1 MPADPQEAQ
10 TLAAWFPAL
19 AATYGGRE
27 AIVGEG
33 RRVTYAGLD
42 EASRMWAGR
51 LAELGV
57 AKGSRVGLLLGNG
70 PTWLVAFAAVV
81 RIGAVAVPM
90 STFFTPAELA
100 YVVRHADLQGL
111 VVHGPFLGRDQ
122 RAEVAAALP
131 GLDGATAPGL
141 AIEEAPF
148 LRWVGVT
155 EGGDLPSW
163 ALALPPVDP
172 PQAGDPGRFGALV
185 DAMAAEIAPTDP
197 ALMIYTSGSTAFP
210 KGVPHTHAN
219 VMIKTHH
226 LRAMFELDDG
236 VRSYIASPFFWVGG
250 LTMSLFPVLDVGG
263 LQLCTHRF
271 DAEEVLQ
278 LIETERPSR
287 ATLYPHHLTTLLQ
300 HPAFATSDRSSL
312 RHADPRLLAEGVA
325 PPPPPSHGFGIGLG
339 MTETFG
345 GYWWGRPDPAGS
357 GPPLRPG
364 ERRPPPLDYLMP
376 GVELKVA
383 DPEGKPVG
391 DGERGEICIR
401 GVCITPGRH
410 KERRENAFDI
420 EGWFHTGDDGELD
433 GARVRFHGR
442 LDETIK
448 TSGANVAPAE
458 VVAALREVPGVADA
472 YVVGLPDP
480 NRGYAVTAAV
490 VPADGAALDA
500 AAIRTALRDRLS
512 TFKVPTNIVFLTADD
527 IPWTASHKV
536 RRGQLTALLTER
548 LAPSEPA

>member
-1 MPADPQEAQ
+1 
-10 TLAAWFPAL
+10 
-19 AATYGGRE
+19 
-27 AIVGEG
+27 
-33 RRVTYAGLD
+33 
-42 EASRMWAGR
+42 
-51 LAELGV
+51 
-57 AKGSRVGLLLGNG
+57 
-70 PTWLVAFAAVV
+70 
-81 RIGAVAVPM
+81 
-90 STFFTPAELA
+90 
-100 YVVRHADLQGL
+100 VRHADLQGL

-122 RAEVAAALP
+122 LAEVAAALP
-131 GLDGATAPGL
+131 GLDGTAAPGL
-141 AIEEAPF
+141 AIEQAPF

-155 EGGDLPSW
+155 DGAGDPPSW
-163 ALALPPVDP
+163 ALALPPVDATA
-172 PQAGDPGRFGALV
+172 AGAPGRLGALV

-236 VRSYIASPFFWVGG
+236 VRSFIASPFFWVGG

-263 LQLCTHRF
+263 LQLCVHRF
-271 DAEEVLQ
+271 DAGEVLE
-278 LIETERPSR
+278 LIERERPSR
-287 ATLYPHHLTTLLQ
+287 AIFYPHHLTTLLQ
-300 HPAFATSDRSSL
+300 HPAFATTDRSSL

-364 ERRPPPLDYLMP
+364 ERRPPPLDHLMP

-410 KERRENAFDI
+410 KERREDAFDI
-420 EGWFHTGDDGELD
+420 EGWFHTGDDGEVD
-433 GARVRFHGR
+433 GVRVRFRGR

-472 YVVGLPDP
+472 YVVGVPDP
-480 NRGYAVTAAV
+480 NRGQAVTAAV
-490 VPADGAALDA
+490 VPADGASLDA
-500 AAIRTALRDRLS
+500 EDIRAALRGRVS
-512 TFKVPTNIVFLTADD
+512 AFKVPAHIVFVTAAD

-536 RRGQLTALLTER
+536 RRGQLTELLAGR
-548 LAPSEPA
+548 VAAADPA